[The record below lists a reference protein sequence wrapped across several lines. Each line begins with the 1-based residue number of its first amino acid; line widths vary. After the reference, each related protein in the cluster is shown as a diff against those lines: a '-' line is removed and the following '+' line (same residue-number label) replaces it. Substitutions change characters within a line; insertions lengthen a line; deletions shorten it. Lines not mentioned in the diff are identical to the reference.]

1 MADTGTAA
9 ALAANFDFIEE
20 GLDTIPDYVVDA
32 DSIEVRGIQGVH
44 WVKSMPETLTPV
56 RAAGLSASV

>member
-9 ALAANFDFIEE
+9 ALAANFDFINE

-32 DSIEVRGIQGVH
+32 DSIDVRGIQGVQ

>member
-1 MADTGTAA
+1 MADIGTAA
-9 ALAANFDFIEE
+9 ALAANFDFIKE

-32 DSIEVRGIQGVH
+32 DSVEFRGIEGVH

>member
-9 ALAANFDFIEE
+9 ALAANFDFIKE